1 MKNVGFFDWKLS
13 ASHPLSYMKIDYKTH
28 KSSHR
33 PDVHSSLHLNICC
46 SGKTV
51 GEHSNTLIESCAQSI
66 CLISPWE
73 PHMTVY
79 ALEDTKLL
87 LLNIDTDSLLNFFY
101 TGRNRLNYLLTMPP
115 QERFE
120 YLNKHPAL
128 PPIIEEIKHQMY
140 SSDLENRMLML
151 WNTVLKFF
159 IAALPE
165 IDENTVL
172 ECNYQRL
179 LPALEKLSGKV
190 LTLSAA
196 AELCNLS
203 PSYFAVLFRK
213 QFGLSFARY
222 ERNFRLNGAISAI
235 NHGTTFKEA
244 AEEWGFFDK
253 SHLARLIKQ
262 HK

>member
-28 KSSHR
+28 KSSLR

-51 GEHSNTLIESCAQSI
+51 GEHSNALIESCAQSI

-101 TGRNRLNYLLTMPP
+101 TGRNRLNYLWTMPP
-115 QERFE
+115 QERFW

-128 PPIIEEIKHQMY
+128 PPIIEEIKQQMY

-179 LPALEKLSGKV
+179 LPALEKLSGEV

>member
-1 MKNVGFFDWKLS
+1 MKNVGFFDWKLNS
-13 ASHPLSYMKIDYKTH
+13 SHPLSYMKIDYKTH
-28 KSSHR
+28 RSSNR
-33 PDVHSSLHLNICC
+33 PDVHSSLHLNIHC
-46 SGKTV
+46 SGRAA
-51 GEHSNTLIESCAQSI
+51 GEHGNARIESEDESI

-73 PHMTVY
+73 PHMTIY
-79 ALEDTKLL
+79 ASEDTKLL
-87 LLNIDTDSLLNFFY
+87 LLNIDTDTLLNFFY
-101 TGRNRLNYLLTMPP
+101 IGRNRLNYLLTMPP
-115 QERFE
+115 GERFE
-120 YLNKHPAL
+120 YLNNHPAL
-128 PPIIEEIKHQMY
+128 PPIVEEIKQQMY
-140 SSDLENRMLML
+140 SDDLDNNMLML

-190 LTLSAA
+190 LTLTDA

-203 PSYFAVLFRK
+203 PSYFAALFRK

-222 ERNFRLNGAISAI
+222 ERNFRLNGAINAV
-235 NHGTTFKEA
+235 NQGATFKEA